1 MRGLGPIIR
10 KELGDHFSSHRFVI
24 LFGMAALVAFMTTYL
39 AAMSLKEALEGS
51 SRPPFVFLMLFS
63 TPGALFSLLQ
73 FVAFFG
79 PLIGIVLGFDSINRE
94 RVQGTLIKILSQ
106 PIHRDAIIN
115 GKFLAT
121 MITVAIMLLAIILV
135 VTGFGLLILGVIPGA
150 EEVVRLALF
159 YILSLFYIGFWLA
172 LSTLFSVTF
181 RGITTSALSS
191 FVLWIFL
198 SFFLPLLGDVIA
210 KGMTSQEVG
219 SREQIELLI
228 KQAEIKETI
237 ELGSVM
243 TLYTKSATLLVDP
256 SRKTASNIVIMGAME
271 KFLSSRFKNPLSLDQ
286 SLLVIYPYALTIVAL
301 TILCFGITYTIFLL
315 QEIRT

>member
-1 MRGLGPIIR
+1 MRGLVPIIR
-10 KELGDHFSSHRFVI
+10 KELGDHFSSQRFVI
-24 LFGMAALVAFMTTYL
+24 LFGMAALVGFMTTYL
-39 AAMSLKEALEGS
+39 AAMNLREALEGS
-51 SRPPFVFLMLFS
+51 SRPAFVFLMLFS

-94 RVQGTLIKILSQ
+94 RIQGTLIKILSQ

-115 GKFLAT
+115 GKFIASL
-121 MITVAIMLLAIILV
+121 ITVAIMLLAIILV
-135 VTGFGLLILGVIPGA
+135 VTGFGLCILGVVPGA
-150 EEVVRLALF
+150 EEIVRLALF

-172 LSTLFSVTF
+172 LSHLFSVGF
-181 RGITTSALSS
+181 RSITTSALAS

-198 SFFLPLLGDVIA
+198 SFFLPLLGDVVA
-210 KGMTSQEVG
+210 KGMTAQEAGNRPEV
-219 SREQIELLI
+219 ELLI
-228 KQAEIKETI
+228 RQNVIKETI

-243 TLYTKSATLLVDP
+243 SLYTKASALLVDP
-256 SRKTASNIVIMGAME
+256 TRKTASSIVVMGAME

-301 TILCFGITYTIFLL
+301 TILCFGITYTIFLR
-315 QEIRT
+315 QEVRT

>member
-1 MRGLGPIIR
+1 MRGLVPIIR
-10 KELGDHFSSHRFVI
+10 KELGDHFSSQRFVI
-24 LFGMAALVAFMTTYL
+24 LFGMAALVGFMTTYL
-39 AAMSLKEALEGS
+39 AAMGLKEALEGS

-94 RVQGTLIKILSQ
+94 RVQGTLIKVLSQ

-115 GKFLAT
+115 GKFIAS
-121 MITVAIMLLAIILV
+121 MITVAIMLLSIILV
-135 VTGFGLLILGVIPGA
+135 VTGFGLFILGVVPGP
-150 EEVVRLALF
+150 EEIVRLALF
-159 YILSLFYIGFWLA
+159 YVLSLFYIGFWLA
-172 LSTLFSVTF
+172 IATLFSVSF
-181 RGITTSALSS
+181 RSITTSALAS

-198 SFFLPLLGDVIA
+198 SFFLPLLGDVFA
-210 KGMTSQEVG
+210 KSLTAQDIGN
-219 SREQIELLI
+219 R
-228 KQAEIKETI
+228 AEMEIFIRQSKIKETV
-237 ELGSVM
+237 ELASVM
-243 TLYTKSATLLVDP
+243 SLYTKSSALLIDP
-256 SRKTASNIVIMGAME
+256 TRKTTSSIVVMGAIE

-301 TILCFGITYTIFLL
+301 TVLCFGITYTIFLL